1 MAKILIVDDSEINRE
16 ILAAMLEKRYE
27 IDMAKDGQ
35 EAIEILEKNMQ
46 QLAALTSS
54 VEKLAYSI
62 EGMVKEQESQGNRL
76 EKLESKDG
84 EKWRSVS
91 SYVIT
96 VIIGLVLGYIFQQA
110 GM

>member
-1 MAKILIVDDSEINRE
+1 MDTAISRAEHEEFAKRIEEENHRQNR
-16 ILAAMLEKRYE
+16 R
-27 IDMAKDGQ
+27 ID
-35 EAIEILEKNMQ
+35 ILEKNVQ
-46 QLAALTSS
+46 QLSALTSS

-91 SYVIT
+91 SYVLT

>member
-1 MAKILIVDDSEINRE
+1 MDTAISRAEHEEFAKRIEEENHRQNR
-16 ILAAMLEKRYE
+16 R
-27 IDMAKDGQ
+27 
-35 EAIEILEKNMQ
+35 IEILEKNVQ

>member
-1 MAKILIVDDSEINRE
+1 MDTTISRAEHEEFAKRIEEENHRQNRR
-16 ILAAMLEKRYE
+16 L
-27 IDMAKDGQ
+27 
-35 EAIEILEKNMQ
+35 EILEKNMQ

-110 GM
+110 GI

>member
-1 MAKILIVDDSEINRE
+1 MDTTISRAEHEEFAKRIEEENHRQNR
-16 ILAAMLEKRYE
+16 R
-27 IDMAKDGQ
+27 
-35 EAIEILEKNMQ
+35 IEILEKNVQ

-110 GM
+110 GI

>member
-1 MAKILIVDDSEINRE
+1 MDTTISRAEHEEFAKRIEEENHRQNR
-16 ILAAMLEKRYE
+16 R
-27 IDMAKDGQ
+27 
-35 EAIEILEKNMQ
+35 IEILEKNMQ

-96 VIIGLVLGYIFQQA
+96 VIIGLILGYIFQHV
-110 GM
+110 GI

>member
-1 MAKILIVDDSEINRE
+1 MDTAISRAEHEEFAKRIAEENHRQNR
-16 ILAAMLEKRYE
+16 R
-27 IDMAKDGQ
+27 
-35 EAIEILEKNMQ
+35 IEILEKNMQ

-96 VIIGLVLGYIFQQA
+96 IIIGLVLGYIFQQA

>member
-1 MAKILIVDDSEINRE
+1 MDISISRAEHEEFAKRIEEENHRQNR
-16 ILAAMLEKRYE
+16 R
-27 IDMAKDGQ
+27 
-35 EAIEILEKNMQ
+35 IEILEKNMQ
-46 QLAALTSS
+46 QLSALTSS

-62 EGMVKEQESQGNRL
+62 EGMVKEQESQVNRL

-96 VIIGLVLGYIFQQA
+96 VIIGLILGYIFQQA
-110 GM
+110 GI

>member
-1 MAKILIVDDSEINRE
+1 MDTTISKAEHDEFAKRIEAENHRQNR
-16 ILAAMLEKRYE
+16 R
-27 IDMAKDGQ
+27 
-35 EAIEILEKNMQ
+35 IEILEKNIQ

-96 VIIGLVLGYIFQQA
+96 AIIGLVLGYIFQQA

>member
-1 MAKILIVDDSEINRE
+1 MDTTISRAEHEEFAKRIEEENHRQNR
-16 ILAAMLEKRYE
+16 R
-27 IDMAKDGQ
+27 
-35 EAIEILEKNMQ
+35 IEILEKNMQ

-62 EGMVKEQESQGNRL
+62 EEMVKEQESQGNRL

-84 EKWRSVS
+84 ERWRSVS

>member
-1 MAKILIVDDSEINRE
+1 MDDTTISRAEHEEFAKRIEEENHRQNR
-16 ILAAMLEKRYE
+16 R
-27 IDMAKDGQ
+27 
-35 EAIEILEKNMQ
+35 IEILEKNMQ

-96 VIIGLVLGYIFQQA
+96 VIIGLILGYIFQQA

>member
-1 MAKILIVDDSEINRE
+1 MDTTISRAEHEEFAKRIEEENHRQNR
-16 ILAAMLEKRYE
+16 R
-27 IDMAKDGQ
+27 
-35 EAIEILEKNMQ
+35 IEILEKNMQ

-96 VIIGLVLGYIFQQA
+96 VIIGLVLGYIFQQV
-110 GM
+110 GI

>member
-1 MAKILIVDDSEINRE
+1 MDTSISRAEHEEFAKRIEEENHRQNR
-16 ILAAMLEKRYE
+16 R
-27 IDMAKDGQ
+27 
-35 EAIEILEKNMQ
+35 IEILEKNMQ
-46 QLAALTSS
+46 QLSALTSS

-96 VIIGLVLGYIFQQA
+96 VIIGLILGYIFQQA

>member
-1 MAKILIVDDSEINRE
+1 MDTSISRAEHEEFAKRIEEENHRQNR
-16 ILAAMLEKRYE
+16 R
-27 IDMAKDGQ
+27 
-35 EAIEILEKNMQ
+35 IEILEKNMQ

-96 VIIGLVLGYIFQQA
+96 VIIGLILGYIFQQA

>member
-1 MAKILIVDDSEINRE
+1 MDTTISRAEHEEFAKRIEEENHRQNR
-16 ILAAMLEKRYE
+16 R
-27 IDMAKDGQ
+27 
-35 EAIEILEKNMQ
+35 IEILEKNMQ

-62 EGMVKEQESQGNRL
+62 EGMVKEQENQGHRL

-96 VIIGLVLGYIFQQA
+96 VIIGLVLGHIFQQA

>member
-1 MAKILIVDDSEINRE
+1 MDTTISRAEHEEFAKRIEEENHRQNR
-16 ILAAMLEKRYE
+16 R
-27 IDMAKDGQ
+27 
-35 EAIEILEKNMQ
+35 IEILEKNMQ

-96 VIIGLVLGYIFQQA
+96 VIIGLILGYIFQQA
-110 GM
+110 GI

>member
-1 MAKILIVDDSEINRE
+1 MDDTTISRAEHEEFAKRIEEENHRQNR
-16 ILAAMLEKRYE
+16 R
-27 IDMAKDGQ
+27 
-35 EAIEILEKNMQ
+35 IEILEKNMQ

-91 SYVIT
+91 SYVVT

>member
-1 MAKILIVDDSEINRE
+1 MDTTISRAEHEEFSKRIEEENHRQNR
-16 ILAAMLEKRYE
+16 R
-27 IDMAKDGQ
+27 
-35 EAIEILEKNMQ
+35 IEILEKNVQ

-62 EGMVKEQESQGNRL
+62 EGMVKEQESQGHRL

>member
-1 MAKILIVDDSEINRE
+1 MDTTITRAEHEEFAKRIEEENHRQNR
-16 ILAAMLEKRYE
+16 R
-27 IDMAKDGQ
+27 
-35 EAIEILEKNMQ
+35 IEILEKNVQ
-46 QLAALTSS
+46 ELAALTSS